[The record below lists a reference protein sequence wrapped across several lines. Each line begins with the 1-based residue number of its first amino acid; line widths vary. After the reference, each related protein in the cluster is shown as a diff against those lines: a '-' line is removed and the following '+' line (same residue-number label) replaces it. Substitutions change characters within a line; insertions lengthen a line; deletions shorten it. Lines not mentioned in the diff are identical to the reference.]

1 MIATII
7 VAFDK
12 NYNIGYEN
20 SIPWHIPE
28 DLAHFKKIT
37 TNNICVM
44 GRNTWESLP
53 NKFRPLPNRKN
64 IIVSSKYWSVP
75 DLFMNSLSNCS
86 NSLDVFCVPD
96 FDGAMNISLNLFKDK
111 EIFIIGGFRL
121 FKESLDSK
129 FIKRMIVTHV
139 DGEYK
144 GDVKFPSI
152 DLDKWHEKK
161 VIAESSNFRIIEY
174 LNV

>member
-12 NYNIGYEN
+12 NYVIGKNN

-28 DLAHFKKIT
+28 DLINFKKLT

-53 NKFRPLPNRKN
+53 EKFKPLPNRKN
-64 IIVSSKYWSVP
+64 IVVSSKYHKHP
-75 DLFMNSLSNCS
+75 DLFIKHS
-86 NSLDVFCVPD
+86 DVFCVAD
-96 FDGAMNISLNLFKDK
+96 FDGAINICFNLFQDK
-111 EIFIIGGFRL
+111 EIFIIGGSKL

-129 FIKRMIVTHV
+129 SIKKMIITHV
-139 DGEYK
+139 NGSYE
-144 GDVKFPSI
+144 GDVKFPNI
-152 DLDKWHEKK
+152 D
-161 VIAESSNFRIIEY
+161 SSRWISNKTIIKSSEFETIEY
-174 LNV
+174 LYV